1 MKVIY
6 EIKWYKES
14 NLWMIQPNFTITKM
28 IKKQNLIVYYEIFD
42 NVFFKKI
49 NDVILVNICYYLVIV
64 WQKMILDSKTSQQ
77 NSNNAKKQKKSL
89 ERCKTITKY
98 KWDEY

>member
-1 MKVIY
+1 
-6 EIKWYKES
+6 
-14 NLWMIQPNFTITKM
+14 MIQPNFTITKM

-64 WQKMILDSKTSQQ
+64 
-77 NSNNAKKQKKSL
+77 
-89 ERCKTITKY
+89 
-98 KWDEY
+98 